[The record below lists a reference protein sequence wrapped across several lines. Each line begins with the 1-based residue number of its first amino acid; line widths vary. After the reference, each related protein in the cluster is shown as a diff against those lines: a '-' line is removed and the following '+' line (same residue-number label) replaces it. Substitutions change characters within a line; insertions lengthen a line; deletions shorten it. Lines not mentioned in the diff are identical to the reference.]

1 MSDVTNSPVR
11 FKLGH
16 YFMPGSHKV
25 YVPKGEGLGAKV
37 AISLPRLVSE
47 TNSFSTKNRPGCA
60 PSLLK
65 SNPKELFLDYNVKCN
80 LETSDPAGH
89 DVKIHFDLSQVV
101 DDTTAK
107 DLDVAVTCSCPAF
120 LYWGAQWNTYQR
132 DALEGDARP
141 LLTAPTERLDLR
153 DGFVIC
159 KHVKAVSERI
169 LPSVQHNIVKI
180 LRQRKVDEAK
190 KVEEKKFKLRPTL
203 EDRQR
208 EMRERQLKKRKAP
221 AKDKL
226 DVRKQ
231 LEKGLAL
238 RNKPKED
245 VIQRDTPATPGE
257 KQRVPVIPP
266 APVVPAFAPIPDL
279 DDDTPA
285 PPPAAPLTP
294 QKMPVMQQQDRQN
307 MQSLVQQEQKRMQKE
322 DQRRRDRE
330 TQQRLRNGKS

>member
-1 MSDVTNSPVR
+1 
-11 FKLGH
+11 
-16 YFMPGSHKV
+16 
-25 YVPKGEGLGAKV
+25 
-37 AISLPRLVSE
+37 
-47 TNSFSTKNRPGCA
+47 
-60 PSLLK
+60 
-65 SNPKELFLDYNVKCN
+65 
-80 LETSDPAGH
+80 
-89 DVKIHFDLSQVV
+89 
-101 DDTTAK
+101 
-107 DLDVAVTCSCPAF
+107 
-120 LYWGAQWNTYQR
+120 
-132 DALEGDARP
+132 
-141 LLTAPTERLDLR
+141 
-153 DGFVIC
+153 
-159 KHVKAVSERI
+159 
-169 LPSVQHNIVKI
+169 VQHNIVKI